1 MKKLYPSGRAM
12 PTRTGSSEPTR
23 SSYAASNQGATIGR
37 RSIQSPKSVSPF
49 NSYRRRGMVCSPPAT
64 SNLYDVLKKVD
75 WLAIFS
81 PWAIINRSK
90 MYAMTTK
97 QYTSATRTPANNAV
111 LQNFEKTNDDAEPV
125 VSNRACELTE
135 GNIIRSTSQRD
146 TDTSATRTPA
156 KNVALQNFE
165 KMHEDAE
172 PVVSKFFSD
181 EFFAFFFA
189 EKKKVPVRHEDK
201 EIVEWEYIS
210 RRFATVSAPFSS
222 TLFLLST
229 IFVLLNFGF
238 ISATHA
244 QSRQDVGAAEV
255 VVMGEVRSAVDGQ
268 PLEGVVI
275 RLRNQTR
282 ITDAQG
288 EF

>member
-23 SSYAASNQGATIGR
+23 SSHATSSER
-37 RSIQSPKSVSPF
+37 MTTSTKSLLRVRYISRF
-49 NSYRRRGMVCSPPAT
+49 YSYRRQAMVGSMSAT
-64 SNLYDVLKKVD
+64 SNLYDVLKRVD

-135 GNIIRSTSQRD
+135 GNILSSRSQRD

-165 KMHEDAE
+165 KKHVDVES
-172 PVVSKFFSD
+172 VVSNRACELTEGNILS
-181 EFFAFFFA
+181 
-189 EKKKVPVRHEDK
+189 
-201 EIVEWEYIS
+201 S
-210 RRFATVSAPFSS
+210 RSQRDTNTS
-222 TLFLLST
+222 T
-229 IFVLLNFGF
+229 
-238 ISATHA
+238 
-244 QSRQDVGAAEV
+244 
-255 VVMGEVRSAVDGQ
+255 
-268 PLEGVVI
+268 
-275 RLRNQTR
+275 TR
-282 ITDAQG
+282 TPAKNV
-288 EF
+288 